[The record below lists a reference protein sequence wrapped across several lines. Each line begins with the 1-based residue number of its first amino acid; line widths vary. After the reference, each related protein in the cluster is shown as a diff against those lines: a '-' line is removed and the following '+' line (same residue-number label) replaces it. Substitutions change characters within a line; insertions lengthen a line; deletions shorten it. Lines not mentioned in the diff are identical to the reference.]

1 MQTKMRVKMISGMAP
16 LVPLVDV
23 FFILLICF
31 MISSSLVFWP
41 GTKVQT
47 SLRLPRARVSSMS
60 EADKLVVTITRS
72 GQVFFNDRNVAWSD
86 LERELT
92 RMVHDSRKASANRDG
107 AATGGQ
113 GLSGRHPML
122 VLRADRDIAY
132 EQFFD
137 IMTLGRSLG
146 LDVWLVSDSSDGQDT
161 QRRPV
166 LGEDLE

>member
-1 MQTKMRVKMISGMAP
+1 MQSKMRVKMVTGMAP

-41 GTKVQT
+41 GTKVET
-47 SLRLPRARVSSMS
+47 SLRLPRARVSSMG
-60 EADKLVVTITRS
+60 EADKLVVTVTRS
-72 GQVFFNDRNVAWSD
+72 GQVFFNDRNVAWAD

-92 RMVHDSRKASANRDG
+92 RMVHDSRKAAGNRENINAD
-107 AATGGQ
+107 TQ
-113 GLSGRHPML
+113 GLTGRHPML

-146 LDVWLVSDSSDGQDT
+146 LDVWLVSDSSDERGT
-161 QRRPV
+161 QRPSV